1 MISRFDTSRMLNQ
14 LLSGLKTKFV
24 NKWIP
29 AVKLEQ
35 FVQTYEIVLIKIKM
49 DKQWINLNDKS
60 IWHVQNVESVALRFK
75 N

>member
-1 MISRFDTSRMLNQ
+1 MLNQ
-14 LLSGLKTKFV
+14 YLFGLKTKFV

>member
-24 NKWIP
+24 NKRIP

-35 FVQTYEIVLIKIKM
+35 FVQTCEIG
-49 DKQWINLNDKS
+49 QQCINLNDKS

>member
-1 MISRFDTSRMLNQ
+1 MLIQ
-14 LLSGLKTKFV
+14 YLSGLKTKFV

-35 FVQTYEIVLIKIKM
+35 FIQTYEIVLIKIKM
-49 DKQWINLNDKS
+49 GKQWINLNDKS
-60 IWHVQNVESVALRFK
+60 IWHVQNVESVALLFK

>member
-1 MISRFDTSRMLNQ
+1 MLNQ
-14 LLSGLKTKFV
+14 YLSGLKTKFV

-35 FVQTYEIVLIKIKM
+35 FVQTCEIGR
-49 DKQWINLNDKS
+49 QCINFHYKS
-60 IWHVQNVESVALRFK
+60 IWRVQKVESVALRCK

>member
-1 MISRFDTSRMLNQ
+1 MLNQ

-35 FVQTYEIVLIKIKM
+35 FVQTCEIG
-49 DKQWINLNDKS
+49 Q
-60 IWHVQNVESVALRFK
+60 
-75 N
+75 